1 MNQALLG
8 AKQVHA
14 FDRSADETI
23 EWIQEKDAV
32 ISSETYG
39 NDLESIQALMRKHH
53 GFERDLAAVKEQVS
67 LCIPNCNN
75 SVLNFVYWL

>member
-1 MNQALLG
+1 
-8 AKQVHA
+8 VHA

-67 LCIPNCNN
+67 QPHYLLA
-75 SVLNFVYWL
+75 S